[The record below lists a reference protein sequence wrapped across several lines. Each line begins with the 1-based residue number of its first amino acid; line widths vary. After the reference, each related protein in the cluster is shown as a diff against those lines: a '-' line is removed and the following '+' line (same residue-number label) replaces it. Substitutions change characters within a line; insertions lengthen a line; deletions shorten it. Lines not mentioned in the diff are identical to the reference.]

1 MTKAKNTKQDNLTE
15 IESALTKTEQFIER
29 NQKILSIVAG
39 AIILIAAGFIG
50 FKNFYIEPKEKSAQ
64 EQMFMAEFY
73 FEKDSFNLAING
85 DGNYLG
91 FLDIIEDYGLTKS
104 AKLAKYY
111 TGISY
116 LHLGEYKEA
125 LAYLSSFKTK
135 DMNLAPTLE
144 GAKGDA
150 YAELGQNDKALS
162 AYKKAAAYDN
172 KFTAPNYLLKI
183 GKLLEETQKYDEAL
197 KIFQEIKDKYP
208 QSMETNSAERYI
220 GKIETLKSK

>member
-15 IESALTKTEQFIER
+15 IESALTKTEQFIEK
-29 NQKILSIVAG
+29 NQKIMSIIAG
-39 AIILIAAGFIG
+39 AAILIVAGFIG
-50 FKNFYIEPKEKSAQ
+50 FKHFYIQPKEKSAQ

-91 FLDIIEDYGLTKS
+91 FLDIIDDFGMTKS

-116 LHLGEYKEA
+116 LHLGEYEEA
-125 LAYLSSFKTK
+125 LSYLNDFKTK
-135 DMNLAPTLE
+135 DLHLAPTLE

-150 YAELGQNDKALS
+150 YAELEQNDKALS

-172 KFTAPNYLLKI
+172 KLTAPNYLMKI
-183 GKLLEETQKYDEAL
+183 GKLLEKTQKYDEAL
-197 KIFQEIKDKYP
+197 KVLQEIKDKYP
-208 QSMETNSAERYI
+208 QSMEVNSAERYI
-220 GKIETLKSK
+220 GKIEMLKSK